1 MSISYVICTCNADFT
16 STIYD
21 LFTSDYDFNWPALGK
36 FHFSHFN
43 ANKNKYGAGLLG
55 FLNGCGN
62 GASASWADDA
72 QWLLVAVPTNT
83 IIEVGVN
90 VKFPKGEVIFS
101 SQDRFAVIAELERLN
116 PETRHMPIIGAY
128 RVSMLKGANV
138 LTGDFG
144 TSTSGNEG
152 TSTSGNDGTS
162 VSGRKGSSTSGDS
175 GISTTGDGGISI
187 SKYNGKSTSGDG
199 GTSISED
206 YGTSISGDNG
216 KSTSGELGN
225 STSGDYGLSTSG
237 DHGTSTSGDHGTSI
251 SGDLGNSISGDR
263 GTSISGSHGTST
275 VGLYGKAKSGLNG
288 NLVFFYTEDGKTK
301 RCNSFFVDGINVKAD
316 TFYLCYNGELREEDT
331 RFRGLS
337 GISYVISTCNSDFTS
352 YNGIRWP
359 ALGKVE
365 CADFED
371 TNKSSSFRPELRGIL
386 NGCGEGIPLFSLSR
400 GPSTQW
406 LLVAVP
412 SDTIV
417 DSGGGYVTFPRGEV
431 IFSSQD
437 RFAVLAELE
446 RLNPETRDML
456 VVIKPQPPPRLLKV
470 KKQVGCIGSKWVSCF
485 PCRRE

>member
-21 LFTSDYDFNWPALGK
+21 CTFTSESDYNFNWPALGK

-62 GASASWADDA
+62 GALASWADDA

-116 PETRHMPIIGAY
+116 PETRHMPVIGAY

-162 VSGRKGSSTSGDS
+162 VSGRKGSSTSRDN

-187 SKYNGKSTSGDG
+187 SKHNGKSTSGDG
-199 GTSISED
+199 GTSISGN

-225 STSGDYGLSTSG
+225 STSGDYGVSTSG
-237 DHGTSTSGDHGTSI
+237 DRGTSTSGDHGTSI
-251 SGDLGNSISGDR
+251 SGELGNSISGDR

-288 NLVFFYTEDGKTK
+288 NLVFFYTEDGETK

-352 YNGIRWP
+352 HNGFLWP

-365 CADFED
+365 CADFE
-371 TNKSSSFRPELRGIL
+371 TLRGLL
-386 NGCGEGIPLFSLSR
+386 NGCGEVISLCR
-400 GPSTQW
+400 GPGTQW

-412 SDTIV
+412 SDAIV
-417 DSGGGYVTFPRGEV
+417 DSGGGSVTFPRGEV

-437 RFAVLAELE
+437 QFAVLAELE

-456 VVIKPQPPPRLLKV
+456 VMKPPPPPLLLKV
-470 KKQVGCIGSKWVSCF
+470 KKQVVDGEDINAKYINSKWVNCF
-485 PCRRE
+485 PWRRK